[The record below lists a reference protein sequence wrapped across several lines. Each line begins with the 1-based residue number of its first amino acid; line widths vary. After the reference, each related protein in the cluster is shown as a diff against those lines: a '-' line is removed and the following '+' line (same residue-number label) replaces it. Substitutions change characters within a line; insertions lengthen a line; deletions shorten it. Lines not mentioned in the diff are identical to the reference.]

1 MTEPFTYKFAHDHA
15 RYEHSHNFAFG
26 HEVESERRT
35 FWVMLLTAAMTIIEI
50 GAGWF
55 YHSIAVFADGWHMST
70 HALALGIGYFAYR
83 LARLHAKNN
92 AYTFGTGKIHAL
104 GSYSSALI
112 LAFVALFVFGQ
123 SIWGF
128 ISPEVIAYNQAI
140 PVAIVALCVN
150 LLSIKLLHVGGE
162 HSHGDGHGHEHDH
175 NMKAAFAHVVVDAMT
190 SVLAIAALVAGKYW
204 QWTWLDPLVGI
215 IGAVIIAQ
223 WAYAL
228 LRNAMQMLLDIQPA
242 NTLMADIKS
251 RIENDGDSQI
261 ADLHLW
267 QVAPGRNAAIISV
280 ISHVQ
285 RQPDDYKM
293 RLSGLGLSHITV
305 ELNHCAR

>member
-1 MTEPFTYKFAHDHA
+1 MTEPFKYKLAHDHT

-26 HEVESERRT
+26 HEIESERRT

-83 LARLHAKNN
+83 FARLHAKNN

>member
-1 MTEPFTYKFAHDHA
+1 MTQPFEFKLAHDHN
-15 RYEHSHNFAFG
+15 RWKHSHNFAFG

-70 HALALGIGYFAYR
+70 HAAALGIGYFAYR
-83 LARLHAKNN
+83 YARLHAKNN
-92 AYTFGTGKIHAL
+92 NYTFGTGKIHAL

-123 SIWGF
+123 SVWGF
-128 ISPEVIAYNQAI
+128 FNPEVIAYNEAI
-140 PVAIVALCVN
+140 PVAVVALCVN
-150 LLSIKLLHVGGE
+150 LLSIKLLHVG
-162 HSHGDGHGHEHDH
+162 HGHDDHDGHGHKHDH
-175 NMKAAFAHVVVDAMT
+175 NMKAAFAHVVVDAIT
-190 SVLAIAALVAGKYW
+190 SVLAIIALVAGKYW
-204 QWTWLDPLVGI
+204 HWTWMDPLVGI

-228 LRNAMQMLLDIQPA
+228 LKNAMQMLLDRQPA

-251 RIENDGDSQI
+251 KIESDGDSQI

-267 QVAPGRNAAIISV
+267 QVAPGRSAAIISV
-280 ISHVQ
+280 VSHEQ
-285 RQPDDYKM
+285 RQPDDYKL
-293 RLSGLGLSHITV
+293 RLSGLGLAHITV
-305 ELNHCAR
+305 ELNTCQR

>member
-1 MTEPFTYKFAHDHA
+1 MTEPYKFKLAHDHA
-15 RYEHSHNFAFG
+15 RWKHSHNYAFG

-83 LARLHAKNN
+83 YARLHAKNS

-128 ISPEVIAYNQAI
+128 ISPEVISYNEAI
-140 PVAIVALCVN
+140 PVAFVALCVN

-162 HSHGDGHGHEHDH
+162 HNHEDGHGHEHDH

-190 SVLAIAALVAGKYW
+190 SVLAIIALLAGKYW
-204 QWTWLDPLVGI
+204 HWTWLDPLVGI
-215 IGAVIIAQ
+215 IGAIIIAQ
-223 WAYAL
+223 WALAL
-228 LRNAMQMLLDIQPA
+228 LKNAMQMLLDRQPA
-242 NTLMADIKS
+242 NNLLQEIQTK
-251 RIENDGDSQI
+251 IESDGDSQI
-261 ADLHLW
+261 SDLHLW
-267 QVAPGRNAAIISV
+267 NIAPGRLAAIVSV
-280 ISHVQ
+280 VSHQQ
-285 RQPDDYKM
+285 RQADEYKL
-293 RLSGLGLSHITV
+293 RLRGLGLAHVTV
-305 ELNHCAR
+305 ELNHCVR

>member
-1 MTEPFTYKFAHDHA
+1 MTEPFKYKLAHDHA

-83 LARLHAKNN
+83 FARLHAKNN

-140 PVAIVALCVN
+140 PVAIVALFVN

-162 HSHGDGHGHEHDH
+162 HSHGDGHGYEHDH

>member
-1 MTEPFTYKFAHDHA
+1 MTQPIEFKLAHDHT
-15 RYEHSHNFAFG
+15 RYQHSHNFAFG
-26 HEVESERRT
+26 HEAESERRT
-35 FWVMLLTAAMTIIEI
+35 FWVMLLTAAMTMIEI
-50 GAGWF
+50 TAGWF
-55 YHSIAVFADGWHMST
+55 FKSIALFADGWHMST

-83 LARLHAKNN
+83 YARLHAKNN
-92 AYTFGTGKIHAL
+92 NYTFGTGKIHAL

-123 SIWGF
+123 SLWGF
-128 ISPEVIAYNQAI
+128 FNPEVIAYNEAI

-150 LLSIKLLHVGGE
+150 LLSIKLLHVG
-162 HSHGDGHGHEHDH
+162 HDHHDHDGHGHEHDH

-190 SVLAIAALVAGKYW
+190 SVLAIIALVAGKYW
-204 QWTWLDPLVGI
+204 HWTWMDPLVGI

-228 LRNAMQMLLDIQPA
+228 LKNAMQMLLDRQPT

-251 RIENDGDSQI
+251 KIESDGDSQI

-267 QVAPGRNAAIISV
+267 QVAPGRNAAIISIV
-280 ISHVQ
+280 SHQQ
-285 RQPDDYKM
+285 RQPDDYKL
-293 RLSGLGLSHITV
+293 RLSGLGLAHITV
-305 ELNHCAR
+305 ELNKCQQ

>member
-1 MTEPFTYKFAHDHA
+1 MTEPFKYKLAHDHT

-26 HEVESERRT
+26 HEIESERRT

-83 LARLHAKNN
+83 FARLHAKNN

-162 HSHGDGHGHEHDH
+162 HNHEDGHGHEHDH

-228 LRNAMQMLLDIQPA
+228 LKNAMQMLLDIQPA

>member
-1 MTEPFTYKFAHDHA
+1 MTEPFKFKLAHDHT
-15 RYEHSHNFAFG
+15 RWKHSHNFAFG

-83 LARLHAKNN
+83 FARLHAKNN

-140 PVAIVALCVN
+140 PVAIVALFVN